1 MVACDPPLMFR
12 LPVCLLATLL
22 LCIAGAATA
31 TEPAAAPTVAVSAG
45 TEPSSDDLLNGYN
58 HLIVALNRTVYWLL
72 GGVLGSDKAAAS
84 DSLSSVASAPG
95 ALARGEEVP
104 PPLSPA
110 AGPGRVISNLVN
122 EPLTALSSL
131 AVGDMSTAWN
141 AVQRFG
147 INSTV
152 GVLGWWDEAS
162 TMGYEPEPADIGLSL
177 CRMGVGEGGY
187 VMLAFVGPRTYRD
200 GVADIV
206 LVNAL
211 MWTATAAI
219 FTGGMSLQTII
230 IAETI
235 ELTAD
240 IVATRQ
246 IDPRAKE
253 LGYNNYEKQR
263 ADYLTQRRARCAGHL
278 RVAVAET
285 PTAR

>member
-1 MVACDPPLMFR
+1 MLRV
-12 LPVCLLATLL
+12 PVCLLATLL
-22 LCIAGAATA
+22 LCIPGAATA

-58 HLIVALNRTVYWLL
+58 HLIFALNRTVYWLL
-72 GGVLGSDKAAAS
+72 GSVLGSDKAAANAP
-84 DSLSSVASAPG
+84 DSPSPGAPARG

-104 PPLSPA
+104 PSLSPA

-263 ADYLTQRRARCAGHL
+263 ADYLTQRRARCAGHR

>member
-1 MVACDPPLMFR
+1 MLR
-12 LPVCLLATLL
+12 LPVCLLAILL
-22 LCIAGAATA
+22 LCTPGAARA
-31 TEPAAAPTVAVSAG
+31 TEPAADPAVAVSAG

-58 HLIVALNRTVYWLL
+58 HIIFALNRTVYWLL
-72 GGVLGSDKAAAS
+72 GSVVGIDKAAAS
-84 DSLSSVASAPG
+84 DSLSSVASAPD
-95 ALARGEEVP
+95 ALARGKEVP
-104 PPLSPA
+104 PPPVTEPPHSPA

-147 INSTV
+147 FNSTV

-263 ADYLTQRRARCAGHL
+263 ADYLTQRRARCAGH
-278 RVAVAET
+278 RGVAVAEA

>member
-1 MVACDPPLMFR
+1 MLR

-22 LCIAGAATA
+22 LCIPGAARA
-31 TEPAAAPTVAVSAG
+31 NEPAAGPAVAVSAETG
-45 TEPSSDDLLNGYN
+45 PSSDDLLNGYN
-58 HLIVALNRTVYWLL
+58 QLIFALNRTVYWLL
-72 GGVLGSDKAAAS
+72 GSVVGTDKAAAT
-84 DSLSSVASAPG
+84 DSSVASAPG
-95 ALARGEEVP
+95 ALARDAELP
-104 PPLSPA
+104 PPPSPA

-131 AVGDMSTAWN
+131 AVADVSTAWN

-147 INSTV
+147 INSTL
-152 GVLGWWDEAS
+152 GVLGWWDEARA
-162 TMGYEPEPADIGLSL
+162 MGHEPEAADIGLSL

-187 VMLAFVGPRTYRD
+187 VMLAFIGPRTYRD
-200 GVADIV
+200 GIADIV

-219 FTGGMSLQTII
+219 FTGVMSLQTII

-246 IDPRAKE
+246 IDPRAKA
-253 LGYNNYEKQR
+253 LGYNDYEKQR
-263 ADYLTQRRARCAGHL
+263 ADYLAQRRARCAGH
-278 RVAVAET
+278 RGVNVAAA
-285 PTAR
+285 PIAR